1 MTKIFGAAVLVAAG
15 LLIGRA
21 NAARCWDKAAAI
33 HSLIEILE
41 LVRAGLQSRK
51 RLSEICISPSGAE
64 GYCGAFFRVLAKGLQ
79 ASAEMGMTE
88 IWEQSLTDV
97 FGRVLSGSALAACR
111 SVGTALAMGQG
122 VDDAAQRSLRRLENL
137 LRAAEERAERDGR
150 LYTGV
155 GMAMGAIVSIVLV

>member
-51 RLSEICISPSGAE
+51 RLSEICISASGAE

-79 ASAEMGMTE
+79 ASAETGAR
-88 IWEQSLTDV
+88 WLHADLLAQLWLWDK
-97 FGRVLSGSALAACR
+97 VLMMRHSAVCAAWKIC
-111 SVGTALAMGQG
+111 
-122 VDDAAQRSLRRLENL
+122 
-137 LRAAEERAERDGR
+137 
-150 LYTGV
+150 
-155 GMAMGAIVSIVLV
+155 